1 MEQVK
6 HVALV
11 VRDPEND
18 WEGVRST
25 LGLAVENFWV
35 HLFVLDHEVRMTEE
49 LKENIEWLDDMEG
62 TYYSNNQDNCDKY
75 GFRYLNLEEVSRKL
89 REMDLII
96 PF

>member
-1 MEQVK
+1 MEDVK
-6 HVALV
+6 HVAFL
-11 VRDPEND
+11 VRDPLND

-35 HLFVLDHEVRMTEE
+35 YLFVINHEIGVTEE

-62 TYYSNNQDNCDKY
+62 QRFSNVQANCDKH
-75 GFRYLNLEEVSRKL
+75 GFQYLTMEEIGRKL

>member
-1 MEQVK
+1 MK
-6 HVALV
+6 DIKNVAFI

-35 HLFVLDHEVRMTEE
+35 YIFLLDHEVEMSEE
-49 LKENIEWLDDMEG
+49 LRENLEWLEDMEG
-62 TYYSNNQDNCDKY
+62 VYYSNVKANCDQY
-75 GFRYLNLEEVSRKL
+75 GFQYVNMEEVGKKL
-89 REMDLII
+89 AEMDLII